1 MERTTIA
8 KTLLTNINTKMQK
21 DGVMIVKPEKK
32 KKKSTYQTTVGSL
45 IEKREKQILSSNI
58 SEATGRCSI
67 RWHSTVDYS
76 QFVWNYSNKA
86 ENCIEAKWW

>member
-32 KKKSTYQTTVGSL
+32 QQQKELQHIKPLWAV
-45 IEKREKQILSSNI
+45 
-58 SEATGRCSI
+58 
-67 RWHSTVDYS
+67 
-76 QFVWNYSNKA
+76 
-86 ENCIEAKWW
+86 